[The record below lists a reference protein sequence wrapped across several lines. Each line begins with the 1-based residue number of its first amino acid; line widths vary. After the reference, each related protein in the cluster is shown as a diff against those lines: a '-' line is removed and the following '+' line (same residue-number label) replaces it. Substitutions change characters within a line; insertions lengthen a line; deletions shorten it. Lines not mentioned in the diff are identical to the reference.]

1 MRTLQKGRGP
11 LLTTIQ
17 AGYITMKLNYVI
29 GLGGWA
35 FERSE
40 VKIVEDHKTVEVT
53 LFIADNE
60 GVVVS
65 HTAFGGSRNP
75 GPDGLKSAVTDGLT
89 KAASYFGLGQEV
101 FCGEITAE
109 SLANYE
115 IEKVKKAAAQ
125 YTPPP
130 NETYSVG
137 DPVAPKKKPT
147 KEEPKV
153 ETASMSG
160 YQRGKL
166 HSGASDHFDNGQVEE
181 FLNWFSLAQVKV
193 SNWKEATKPQATAM
207 LDVFKDTARRGKV
220 VEAFKKGRTK

>member
-1 MRTLQKGRGP
+1 V
-11 LLTTIQ
+11 LTTIQ
-17 AGYITMKLNYVI
+17 AGYITMKLNYVV

-40 VKIVEDHKTVEVT
+40 VQIVEDHKTVEVT

-60 GVVVS
+60 GVVAS

-137 DPVAPKKKPT
+137 DPVAPKKKVT

-166 HSGASDHFDNGQVEE
+166 HSGASNHFENGQVEE
-181 FLNWFSLAQVKV
+181 FLNWFALAQVKV
-193 SNWKEATKPQATAM
+193 VNWKESTKTQAAAM
-207 LDVFKDTARRGKV
+207 LEVFKDTDRLVKA